1 MLKKVKFGLYNR
13 IIKSISSN
21 QQNIQKNLKTENAIS
36 IGLVAFFAYNVEKTY
51 WNIEVNIVK

>member
-51 WNIEVNIVK
+51 